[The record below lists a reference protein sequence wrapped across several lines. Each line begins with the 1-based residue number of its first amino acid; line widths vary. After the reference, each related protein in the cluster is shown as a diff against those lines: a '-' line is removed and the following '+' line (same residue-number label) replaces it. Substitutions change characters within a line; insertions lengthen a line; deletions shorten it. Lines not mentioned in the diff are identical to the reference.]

1 MATRSQFSVHFWK
14 RPFSQLQKQQ
24 NMENST
30 NKSPSSRFSQQ
41 EPSASYHYDYD
52 YDLQILKKIL
62 RSDLEESGYQS
73 ALTRS
78 QSSQYGTGWL
88 YHDSESIASTSSCD
102 DWDGYMKVDNQR
114 VKIRE
119 VSDLLVTRY
128 AFISGAKTDQGF
140 PVLTFPDSHVHLPFV
155 EYRLLITYLTRLQ
168 PYEQVEDI
176 FLGFVVIIDRRTD
189 RWASVKTLL
198 SHLSSF
204 FPGNLRFVY
213 VIKPDGVLQRA
224 LEVGYKHI
232 SGVNRLQT
240 FVCNSLPELHQHIN
254 PSCLTYDLCGS
265 FHYNHLE
272 WLQHRMEI
280 ERLRCSAE
288 GIARTLDEFVQ
299 NLRETEL
306 PNDASTTANIL
317 SSQKADRDAIKEDFR
332 IIVRRGFDLLKSV
345 RQADTKPNA
354 EQLSPTRV
362 HNVTSVQR
370 TLLQLEDTEKRFDK
384 FWPTHEFRLQHCLQL
399 RQFEEDFKKL
409 QSNFLC
415 HLEKLR
421 IGPHFETG
429 ERDQCRLCSIDEVD
443 RLIEEYRIYAEKTQA
458 DVQAANSLK
467 LRGEQLIA
475 AEEKELIGS
484 LTPKCQELQRLTEQ
498 LDQALKNRSRFLHD
512 VKKLHDYICQAN
524 HWCNT
529 GVQLM
534 INMTMELDD
543 IRQCEESLF
552 SIQNLL
558 SSSNDLTLDLDTSDS
573 LLLLSAYDTKTL
585 LSQVNAR
592 VSDVKQLCE
601 SRCVF
606 LKRLLSKAR
615 ISSFS
620 EPIKMTAAK
629 ATNPLSCTYRYL
641 PLRESSHTDIG
652 QLSDDASDDALAM
665 LSPPPG
671 SLWSELPYDQQANVD
686 NNSCTF
692 NAESSKRSSF
702 VLNELLS
709 TEQNYVDELR
719 SVVKYYIHAFED
731 ADQRRHVP
739 NNLLSKQKVLFGN
752 LHQIYNFHS
761 EIFLPALKGAESNVR
776 NIART
781 FLDHTDHFQI
791 YITYCLNKPLSEA
804 LLKQCPEGYSFL
816 QVNNFCIPPTNHG
829 CGSMCQDRAGH
840 ALPLSAYLLKPVQ
853 RVTKYQLL
861 LKELARSV
869 DRTEGS
875 DQVEQALNAILELLH
890 LVNAS
895 LNQGYI
901 VGYTGDLS
909 SLGAVLLEGRFRV
922 WLNKKT
928 GDKAPLRMR
937 RASKVRQRH
946 VFLYSTVML
955 MCKCRRN
962 SIPHID
968 ECYEVKEEL
977 PIDMIENVEV
987 IKTTSNSSSTAQQEK
1002 FQIITENKQEVLTF
1016 QSINTNINAF
1026 QFVAK
1031 LKHLLSI
1038 SDDSTDGR
1046 MRRPISWTSHSSNEA
1061 GYCNLD
1067 RKRHSESDLLVSD
1080 SNNNPS
1086 TCLGSARS
1094 ELNLLSSVGG
1104 TAAAVADE
1112 ENNKTQ
1118 NPAARGTRN
1127 RDRWNVVSRTEYRT
1141 ATGSFPFLRSELSA
1155 GEQANRQATN
1165 QPTIVSERQ
1174 QRTERLVE
1182 CGASSLGYTA
1192 SRF

>member
-1 MATRSQFSVHFWK
+1 LMATRSQFSVHFWK
-14 RPFSQLQKQQ
+14 RPFSQLQQQ
-24 NMENST
+24 QQQQHPNMENST
-30 NKSPSSRFSQQ
+30 NKSPPNSRFSQQ

-102 DWDGYMKVDNQR
+102 DWDGYMKVDSQR

-168 PYEQVEDI
+168 PVEDI

-240 FVCNSLPELHQHIN
+240 FVCNSLPELHQHVN

-345 RQADTKPNA
+345 RQAETKPRA

-534 INMTMELDD
+534 INMTMEFDD
-543 IRQCEESLF
+543 IRQCEESLY

-558 SSSNDLTLDLDTSDS
+558 TSSNDLTLDLDTSDS

-601 SRCVF
+601 SRCVY

-641 PLRESSHTDIG
+641 PLRDSSHADIG

-665 LSPPPG
+665 LSPPPV
-671 SLWSELPYDQQANVD
+671 SLWSELPYDQQPNVD
-686 NNSCTF
+686 NSCTF
-692 NAESSKRSSF
+692 NSESSKRSLF

-719 SVVKYYIHAFED
+719 SVVKYYIQAFED
-731 ADQRRHVP
+731 ADQRRYVP

-752 LHQIYNFHS
+752 LHQIYNFHN
-761 EIFLPALKGAESNVR
+761 ELFLPALKAAESNVR
-776 NIART
+776 AIART
-781 FLDHTDHFQI
+781 FLDHTDQFQI

-804 LLKQCPEGYSFL
+804 LLKQCPESYSFL
-816 QVNNFCIPPTNHG
+816 Q
-829 CGSMCQDRAGH
+829 MCQDRAGH

-875 DQVEQALNAILELLH
+875 AQVEQALNAVLELLQ

-901 VGYTGDLS
+901 VGYTGNLS

-937 RASKVRQRH
+937 RAGKVRQRH
-946 VFLYSTVML
+946 VFLYSTIML
-955 MCKCRRN
+955 MCKYRRN
-962 SIPHID
+962 SIPHIE

-977 PIDMIENVEV
+977 PIDMIESVEV
-987 IKTTSNSSSTAQQEK
+987 IKTTSSSSTSQEK
-1002 FQIITENKQEVLTF
+1002 FQIVTENRQEVLTF

-1038 SDDSTDGR
+1038 ADDSTDGR

-1086 TCLGSARS
+1086 SCLGSARS
-1094 ELNLLSSVGG
+1094 ELNLLSSVATTG
-1104 TAAAVADE
+1104 AVADE
-1112 ENNKTQ
+1112 ENNKT
-1118 NPAARGTRN
+1118 NGVKPSRSGRSG
-1127 RDRWNVVSRTEYRT
+1127 DRWNVVANRTEYT
-1141 ATGSFPFLRSELSA
+1141 MATGSSPFLRSEPSA
-1155 GEQANRQATN
+1155 GEQVNKHN
-1165 QPTIVSERQ
+1165 PTVVSERQ

-1182 CGASSLGYTA
+1182 CKASSLGGYTA